1 MSQQSYLLVKLELDD
16 NLTQLDTSEE
26 YIRNNI
32 LTSLNTVFGELGAAI
47 PFSVVKYLPDIGS
60 VIISCPDTNL
70 VKLRTALTL
79 QSQYQGRHIS
89 YTYVF

>member
-1 MSQQSYLLVKLELDD
+1 MSHQSYLLVKLEFDS

-32 LTSLNTVFGELGAAI
+32 LTSLKTVFGELGAAV
-47 PFSVVKYLPDIGS
+47 PFCVVKYLSDINS

-70 VKLRTALTL
+70 VKFRTALTL
-79 QSQYQGRHIS
+79 QSQYQGRE
-89 YTYVF
+89 